1 MTIREHVL
9 EYIQRKDYTPKTKEE
24 LATAFDIEVSEFRE
38 FFRVIKDME
47 KERLIS
53 FTKKEK
59 IIFGQG
65 DFLIRGTLQGHRS
78 GDFCYLLPEDKELG
92 DVYISKENLN
102 GAIHKDQVEVEVIQE
117 KKDSRNAEGKVVNM
131 LTEKRDPI
139 VGTFQAVNAYGFIV
153 PDDNKYGFDL
163 FIRAG
168 DKNGAKNEDKAIA
181 RIDNTNPKEKNPT
194 GVVLEVLG
202 NKDIAGIDI
211 TSVVKDL
218 GIPDVFSKKVLDQA
232 AKVPQEV
239 EEKEKHQRV
248 DYRDLFTVTIDGEDA
263 KDFDDAISIDKKED
277 GYVLYVH
284 IADVAHYVDKG
295 TALDK
300 EAYRRGNSVY
310 LLDRVIPMLPFEL
323 SNGICSLNP
332 DVERLA
338 LTVKMLINTKGKVID
353 YKFQETLI
361 RSNHRLV
368 YTNVSDYL
376 EGKYSYE
383 DKELESKL
391 DIMKELFEILAAKR
405 SKRGSIDFDFTEVKI
420 LMNKEGSIK
429 DIVPAERRIGN
440 RLIEEFMLVT
450 NETVAAHYGF
460 LEQTFMY
467 RVHGDPDEEKV
478 EAFRKFI
485 TNFGYR
491 IKGKDIHSKDFQALL
506 QEAKGKPEEIL
517 IQNLLLRSMQK
528 AEYSEEPDKHF
539 GLSTMFY
546 SHFTSPIRRYPD
558 LFIHRI
564 VKNTIHHR
572 PDTKNEKAFLEYTA
586 ETADHCSITERRADE
601 AEREV
606 NDMKMAE
613 FMEDHIGETFE
624 GIISSV
630 TGFGIFVQLPNTIEG
645 MVQYADLKDDYYH
658 FDSAKYQAVGERSHK
673 VYRIGQP
680 VKVKVTD
687 ASKERRE
694 IDFIFVENGDED
706 VKE

>member
-9 EYIQRKDYTPKTKEE
+9 EYIQRKDYTPVTKEE
-24 LATAFDIEVSEFRE
+24 LAIAFDIEISEFRE

-47 KERLIS
+47 KERLIR

-59 IIFGQG
+59 IMYGQ
-65 DFLIRGTLQGHRS
+65 DISFIRGTLQGHRS
-78 GDFCYLLPEDKELG
+78 GDFCYLLPEDKEM
-92 DVYISKENLN
+92 DDIYISKENLN
-102 GAIHKDQVEVEVIQE
+102 GAIHKDEVEVEIIKE
-117 KKDSRNAEGKVVNM
+117 KKDSRNAEGQVVNI
-131 LTEKRDPI
+131 LTQKRAPI
-139 VGTFQAVNAYGFIV
+139 VGTFQSVKNYGFVV

-163 FIRAG
+163 FIQSG
-168 DKNGAKNEDKAIA
+168 DKNGAKEDEKVIVRIA
-181 RIDNTNPKEKNPT
+181 NTNPKEKNPF

-202 NKDIAGIDI
+202 HKDEAGIDI
-211 TSVVKDL
+211 SSVVKEL
-218 GIPDVFSKKVLDQA
+218 GIPDVFPQKVLNQA
-232 AKVPQEV
+232 ANVPTEV

-263 KDFDDAISIDKKED
+263 KDFDDAISIDKKD
-277 GYVLYVH
+277 NDYILYVH
-284 IADVAHYVDKG
+284 IADVSHYVEKG

-338 LTVKMLINTKGKVID
+338 LTVKMVINTKGKVID
-353 YKFQETLI
+353 YKFQETI
-361 RSNHRLV
+361 VRSNHRLI

-376 EGKYSYE
+376 EGKYSYGDE
-383 DKELESKL
+383 VLEEKL
-391 DIMKELFEILAAKR
+391 SIMKELFEVLAAKR
-405 SKRGSIDFDFTEVKI
+405 QKRGSIDFDFTEVKI
-420 LMNKEGSIK
+420 LMNKEGTIK

-450 NETVAAHYGF
+450 NETVATHYGF
-460 LEQTFMY
+460 LEQPFMY
-467 RVHGDPDEEKV
+467 RVHSDPDEEKV

-485 TNFGYR
+485 YNFGYS
-491 IKGKDIHSKDFQALL
+491 IKGKDIHSKDFQVLL
-506 QEAKGKPEEIL
+506 NEAKGKPEEIL

-539 GLSTMFY
+539 GLSTLFY

-564 VKNTIHHR
+564 VKNSIHHR
-572 PDTKNEKAFLEYTA
+572 PDTKNERAFIEYIA
-586 ETADHCSITERRADE
+586 EVAEHCSITERKADE

-613 FMEDHIGETFE
+613 FMEDHIGEVFD

-645 MVQYADLKDDYYH
+645 MVQYADLKDDYYQ
-658 FDSAKYQAVGERSHK
+658 FDSTKYQAVGERSHK

-687 ASKERRE
+687 ASKDRRE

>member
-117 KKDSRNAEGKVVNM
+117 KKDSRNAEGKVVNI

-139 VGTFQAVNAYGFIV
+139 VGTFQAVKAYGFIV

-284 IADVAHYVDKG
+284 IADVAH
-295 TALDK
+295 
-300 EAYRRGNSVY
+300 
-310 LLDRVIPMLPFEL
+310 
-323 SNGICSLNP
+323 
-332 DVERLA
+332 
-338 LTVKMLINTKGKVID
+338 
-353 YKFQETLI
+353 
-361 RSNHRLV
+361 
-368 YTNVSDYL
+368 
-376 EGKYSYE
+376 
-383 DKELESKL
+383 
-391 DIMKELFEILAAKR
+391 
-405 SKRGSIDFDFTEVKI
+405 
-420 LMNKEGSIK
+420 
-429 DIVPAERRIGN
+429 
-440 RLIEEFMLVT
+440 
-450 NETVAAHYGF
+450 
-460 LEQTFMY
+460 
-467 RVHGDPDEEKV
+467 
-478 EAFRKFI
+478 
-485 TNFGYR
+485 
-491 IKGKDIHSKDFQALL
+491 
-506 QEAKGKPEEIL
+506 
-517 IQNLLLRSMQK
+517 
-528 AEYSEEPDKHF
+528 
-539 GLSTMFY
+539 
-546 SHFTSPIRRYPD
+546 
-558 LFIHRI
+558 
-564 VKNTIHHR
+564 
-572 PDTKNEKAFLEYTA
+572 
-586 ETADHCSITERRADE
+586 
-601 AEREV
+601 
-606 NDMKMAE
+606 
-613 FMEDHIGETFE
+613 
-624 GIISSV
+624 
-630 TGFGIFVQLPNTIEG
+630 
-645 MVQYADLKDDYYH
+645 
-658 FDSAKYQAVGERSHK
+658 
-673 VYRIGQP
+673 
-680 VKVKVTD
+680 
-687 ASKERRE
+687 
-694 IDFIFVENGDED
+694 
-706 VKE
+706 

>member
-1 MTIREHVL
+1 MTIREHIL
-9 EYIQRKDYTPKTKEE
+9 EYIQDKSYTPKTKEE
-24 LATAFDIEVSEFRE
+24 LALIFDIEVSEFRE
-38 FFRVIKDME
+38 FFKLIKEME
-47 KERLIS
+47 KERLIY

-59 IIFGQG
+59 IMYGQNQS
-65 DFLIRGTLQGHRS
+65 FVTGTLQGHRS
-78 GDFCYLLPEDKELG
+78 GEFCYLLPEDRELD
-92 DVYISKENLN
+92 DVYIAKENLN
-102 GAIHKDQVEVEVIQE
+102 GAIHKDYVEVEILAE
-117 KKDSRNAEGKVVNM
+117 KTDSRNAEGKVVNI
-131 LTEKRDPI
+131 LTKKRDNV
-139 VGTFQAVNAYGFIV
+139 VGTFEGVKDYGFIR
-153 PDDNKYGFDL
+153 PDDDKYGFDL
-163 FIRAG
+163 FISRG
-168 DKNGAKNEDKAIA
+168 DKNGAQNDDKVIA
-181 RIDNTNPKEKNPT
+181 RIDNANPKEKNPI

-202 NKDIAGIDI
+202 NKDVAGVDI
-211 TSVVKDL
+211 SSVVKEL
-218 GIPDVFSKKVLDQA
+218 GIPDVFPQKVLDQA

-248 DYRDLFTVTIDGEDA
+248 DYRELFTVTIDGEDA
-263 KDFDDAISIDKKED
+263 KDFDDAISIEKKDED
-277 GYVLYVH
+277 YVLYVH
-284 IADVAHYVDKG
+284 IADVAHYVGKG

-338 LTVKMLINTKGKVID
+338 LTVKMVINTKGKVID
-353 YKFQETLI
+353 YKFQETII
-361 RSNHRLV
+361 RSNHRLI
-368 YTNVSDYL
+368 YKNVSDYL
-376 EGKYSYE
+376 EGIYSYE
-383 DKELESKL
+383 DEELEGQL
-391 DIMKELFEILAAKR
+391 DLMKELFEILAAKR
-405 SKRGSIDFDFTEVKI
+405 TKRGSIDFDFTEVKI
-420 LMNKEGSIK
+420 LMNEEGTIK

-450 NETVAAHYGF
+450 NETVATHYGF
-460 LEQTFMY
+460 LQQPFMY

-478 EAFRKFI
+478 EAFRTFI
-485 TNFGYR
+485 ANFGYR

-506 QEAKGKPEEIL
+506 GEAKGKPEEIL

-539 GLSTMFY
+539 GLSTLFY
-546 SHFTSPIRRYPD
+546 THFTSPIRRYPD

-564 VKNTIHHR
+564 VKNTIHNR
-572 PDTKNEKAFLEYTA
+572 ADTKNENAFIEYIA
-586 ETADHCSITERRADE
+586 EVADHCSITERKADE

-613 FMEDHIGETFE
+613 FMEDHIGEVYD

-680 VKVKVTD
+680 VTVQVAN
-687 ASKERRE
+687 ASKDRRE
-694 IDFIFVENGDED
+694 IDFIFVD
-706 VKE
+706 KEKE